1 MNITLSLSV
10 RVLVNAEALNMA
22 ESVGNYTRH
31 RKAPIVFAT
40 SDGYTVVYA
49 PAVSGEALAHG
60 YQQLLVQIAKSRGL
74 PVTSMDEQGYFLKFS
89 STGILDNWYPEL
101 QKYAGSSKVSDWA
114 GKASLEELENAF
126 LNVSVV
132 ADVGGFM
139 LAERLLRRTSAI
151 RFSYMVPTLDAL
163 ETGGV
168 SLIPQL
174 HVRYAPPELVLR
186 QEQKQQQEQEQKE
199 EEEKRSEQAIIY
211 VESGSALYT
220 FTAELVASDIARL
233 FYAKQQNPQLA
244 QERAKRVEAAVDAL
258 IAMVDGLL
266 FGAKRSRY
274 MPLWKVKSIVVSV
287 SKGPVEFL
295 VSPGVTR
302 SYVKETYDRAVTL
315 VKAIPE
321 QTVNIYTYIDENIEE
336 PSVKADVKNVTYTKV
351 QNHTEALLEA
361 KRKLMN
367 LISILQ
373 MAQ

>member
-101 QKYAGSSKVSDWA
+101 QKYAGSSKVSEWA
-114 GKASLEELENAF
+114 ENASLEDLEKAF
-126 LNVSVV
+126 LKTSVV
-132 ADVGGFM
+132 ADIGGFM
-139 LAERLLRRTSAI
+139 LAERLLRRTSAV

-163 ETGGV
+163 EAGGV
-168 SLIPQL
+168 SLTPQL
-174 HVRYAPPELVLR
+174 HVRYAPPELVRR
-186 QEQKQQQEQEQKE
+186 QEEERGQQ
-199 EEEKRSEQAIIY
+199 ALFY

-233 FYAKQQNPQLA
+233 FYAKQQDPQLA
-244 QERAKRVEAAVDAL
+244 QERVKRVEAAVDAL

-274 MPLWKVKSIVVSV
+274 TPLWKVKSIVVSV
-287 SKGPVEFL
+287 SKGPIEFL
-295 VSPGVTR
+295 VSPGVSR
-302 SYVKETYDRAVTL
+302 SYVKETYDRAVAL
-315 VKAIPE
+315 VKGIPE